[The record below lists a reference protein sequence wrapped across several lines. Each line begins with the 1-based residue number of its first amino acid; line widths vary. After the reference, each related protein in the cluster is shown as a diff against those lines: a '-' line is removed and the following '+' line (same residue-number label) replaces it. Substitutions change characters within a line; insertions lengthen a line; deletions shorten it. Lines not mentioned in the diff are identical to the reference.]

1 MKELLIFLLFFNFL
15 NGQVYDVSIPENDTA
30 SYNYADFR
38 LWINDSTD
46 TLKGIYWFMH
56 PNNGDSRD
64 IVNDSNY
71 QILASNKD
79 FALMGAHIYNM
90 HMNTGIGDA
99 VIAATDSFAV
109 LSNYGEL
116 EFIPFFINGYSWG
129 GQFAFHF
136 TKWIPER
143 VLGFITQ
150 KGGYHDSTITNVA
163 IQVPGLMFIGENDLD
178 YRIENLTNIF
188 LNHRP
193 LGAKW
198 ILAMEQGAGHS
209 QVNDVNFL
217 NSYFNTITELRI
229 PHNVNVFEPITLNTL
244 PESIGWLGNQNSWII
259 GSWECYNGIYDSS
272 SWFPSRTIG
281 EHWQNFVSENSTSDT
296 SSCNPNFDSTYTFFK
311 VGIHGEDESLDF
323 IIVTNDSSKIDQC
336 RSQLELSEEN
346 RDLHINGY
354 IDYTDGGFNNPW
366 NWHIIPNEWELAE
379 MSIGLCNGTPEQIES
394 DLDYW
399 IDNVGQLCNWGSFI
413 KSEIISDS
421 LCNSNEV
428 ELWNECYSIEN
439 TTDLDLSNNQLTG
452 GIPPEIGNLINLN
465 SLQLYNNQLTGQIPP
480 EIGNLNNLN
489 YLVLSYNQLEGQIPI
504 EIGNLTNLIDLQ
516 LNDNVLTGVIPE
528 SICELSNLN
537 WSSSFINWDY
547 SYLYNNLFCPPYP
560 SCIEDYVGV
569 QDTTNCEELAIIDE
583 TFPVR
588 YKLYNAYPNP
598 FNPSTTM
605 KINIGSGRFIS
616 LNIYD
621 LNGRL
626 IEEFFIKH
634 LLRGSHKITWEPKN
648 ITSGIYF
655 IELLAENFRSTQK
668 LILLK

>member
-1 MKELLIFLLFFNFL
+1 MKELLILLLSLNFIHS
-15 NGQVYDVSIPENDTA
+15 QIYDVTIPENDTA

-38 LWINDSTD
+38 LWISDSTD
-46 TLKGIYWFMH
+46 TLKGIYWYMH
-56 PNNGDSRD
+56 PNNGDSRN
-64 IVNDSNY
+64 IVDDSNY

-79 FALMGAHIYNM
+79 FALMGAHIFNM

-109 LSNYGEL
+109 LSNYEEL

-150 KGGYHDSTITNVA
+150 KGGYHDSIITNLA

-188 LNHRP
+188 FNHRP

-198 ILAMEQGAGHS
+198 ILAMEQGTGHS
-209 QVNDVNFL
+209 QINDLNFL
-217 NSYFNTITELRI
+217 NSYFNTVTDLRI
-229 PHNVNVFEPITLNTL
+229 PDNVNVFEPITLNTL
-244 PESIGWLGNQNSWII
+244 PDSIGWLGNQSSWII
-259 GSWECYNGIYDSS
+259 GSWECYNGVYDSS
-272 SWFPSRTIG
+272 SWLPSKAVG
-281 EHWQNFVSENSTSDT
+281 LHWQNFVSEDLTSDT
-296 SSCNPNFDSTYTFFK
+296 SSCHPYFDSTYTFFK
-311 VGIHGEDESLDF
+311 IGIHGEDENSDF

-336 RSQLELSEEN
+336 RSQLELSEDD

-366 NWHIIPNEWELAE
+366 NWHIIPNEWVLAE

-399 IDNVGQLCNWGSFI
+399 VDNVGQLCNWGSFI
-413 KSEIISDS
+413 KDEIISDS
-421 LCNSNEV
+421 LCNSSEV

-439 TTDLDLSNNQLTG
+439 TTDLNLSNSGLLGVIPPEIGNLTSLINLDLSNNQLTG
-452 GIPPEIGNLINLN
+452 SIPPEIGNLTSLINLDL
-465 SLQLYNNQLTGQIPP
+465 SNNQLTG
-480 EIGNLNNLN
+480 
-489 YLVLSYNQLEGQIPI
+489 
-504 EIGNLTNLIDLQ
+504 
-516 LNDNVLTGVIPE
+516 VITE
-528 SICELSNLN
+528 SICNL
-537 WSSSFINWDY
+537 INLGV
-547 SYLYNNLFCPPYP
+547 SYLQNNQLCPPYP
-560 SCIEDYVGV
+560 SCIENYIGL
-569 QDTTNCEELAIIDE
+569 QDTTNCEELAIINE
-583 TFPVR
+583 MLPVS
-588 YKLYNAYPNP
+588 YKLYNPYPNP

-605 KINIGSGRFIS
+605 EFDIGNSQFIS

-634 LLRGSHKITWEPKN
+634 LLPGSHIITWEPKN

>member
-1 MKELLIFLLFFNFL
+1 MKYLLLFFLSISTINS
-15 NGQVYDVSIPENDTA
+15 QIYDLSIPENDTA

-38 LWINDSTD
+38 IWINDSID
-46 TLKGIYWFMH
+46 TLMGIYWFMH
-56 PNNGDSRD
+56 PNNGDSRN
-64 IVNDSNY
+64 IVYDTSY
-71 QILASNKD
+71 QNLATNKD
-79 FALMGAHIYNM
+79 FALMGAHIFNM

-99 VIAATDSFAV
+99 VIAATDSIAI
-109 LSNYGEL
+109 LSNRNEL

-129 GQFAFHF
+129 GQFAYHF

-150 KGGYHDSTITNVA
+150 KGGYHDTTTSSIA
-163 IQVPGLMFIGENDLD
+163 IQVPGLMFVGENDLD

-198 ILAMEQGAGHS
+198 ILAMEQGTAHS
-209 QVNDVNFL
+209 QITNLNFL
-217 NSYFNTITELRI
+217 NSYFNTITDLRI
-229 PHNVNVFEPITLNTL
+229 PYNVNVFEPITLNTL
-244 PESIGWLGNQNSWII
+244 PDTIGWLGDQNSWTI

-281 EHWQNFVSENSTSDT
+281 EHWQDFVSEYLTSDT
-296 SSCNPNFDSTYTFFK
+296 SSCEPNFDSTYIFFTI
-311 VGIHGEDESLDF
+311 GIHGEDETSDY
-323 IIVTNDSSKIDQC
+323 IIVTNDSAKIDQC

-354 IDYTDGGFNNPW
+354 IDYTDGGFNSPW
-366 NWHIIPNEWELAE
+366 NWHIIPNEWVLAE
-379 MSIGLCNGTPEQIES
+379 MSIGLCNGTSEQVEN

-399 IDNVGQLCNWGSFI
+399 INSVGQLCNWGSFI
-413 KSEIISDS
+413 KNEIISDS

-439 TTDLDLSNNQLTG
+439 TDSLYLEDYELTG
-452 GIPPEIGNLINLN
+452 SIP
-465 SLQLYNNQLTGQIPP
+465 S
-480 EIGNLNNLN
+480 
-489 YLVLSYNQLEGQIPI
+489 
-504 EIGNLTNLIDLQ
+504 EIGNLTNLTY
-516 LNDNVLTGVIPE
+516 LNLEDNLLTGSIPSEIGNLTNLFELNLIGNQLTGVIPQ
-528 SICELSNLN
+528 SICNLTNLN
-537 WSSSFINWDY
+537 YCF
-547 SYLYNNLFCPPYP
+547 LQYNQLCPPYP
-560 SCIEDYVGV
+560 SCVEDYVGE
-569 QDTTNCEELAIIDE
+569 QDTTNCEELAMVDE
-583 TFPVR
+583 TFPLS

-598 FNPSTTM
+598 FNPSTT
-605 KINIGSGRFIS
+605 INLDIGNDQFIS

-626 IEEFFIKH
+626 IKEFSIKH
-634 LLRGSHKITWEPKN
+634 LLPGSHTILWKPSN